1 MIKTV
6 RGQVLNFLLDY
17 SDATYITIA
26 SIVGCS
32 KQRVHQIAKE
42 VGLTRTRRA
51 PHYRKDITADKV
63 LELYHQD
70 LLVNDIAQTL
80 NCNLSTV
87 RSRLR
92 KAGISKSECQSR
104 SMRLA
109 WRGNTHYRDDVT
121 VERVFNLYH
130 NGDLPIKEMAKT
142 MGCDQVT
149 VRRRL
154 METGISKSER
164 FSRGARI
171 RWRRKK
177 WQLRISAVKR

>member
-1 MIKTV
+1 MSNKGSK
-6 RGQVLNFLLDY
+6 GQVLSLLLDY
-17 SDATYITIA
+17 PNASYKKIG
-26 SIVGCS
+26 SIVHCS
-32 KQRVHQIAKE
+32 RQWVHQIAKE
-42 VGLTRTRRA
+42 AGLTRMRRP
-51 PHYRKDITADKV
+51 PHYRSDVTVDKV

-92 KAGISKSECQSR
+92 EARISKSECQSR

-121 VERVFNLYH
+121 VERVLNLYH
-130 NGDLPIKEMAKT
+130 NDDLPTIKEMAKT
-142 MGCDQVT
+142 MRCDQVT
-149 VRRRL
+149 FRRRL
-154 METGISKSER
+154 RDAGISPGEC

-171 RWRRKK
+171 RWRRKAR
-177 WQLRISAVKR
+177 QG